1 MNAFLL
7 TCYYLLCCIVSYYH
21 TLTEAVF
28 FNYAV
33 RCVMPDLLFFE
44 DGERITTAMH
54 RNILI
59 LLTKGD
65 HVPQKNEDA
74 CHKDGIM
81 QEARRKAS
89 LWQ

>member
-1 MNAFLL
+1 
-7 TCYYLLCCIVSYYH
+7 
-21 TLTEAVF
+21 
-28 FNYAV
+28 
-33 RCVMPDLLFFE
+33 MPDLLFFE

-54 RNILI
+54 RTILI